1 MESLGMKGEIEQFIS
16 YLHSVKKT
24 TANTEM
30 SYRRDLLKL
39 VRFLTQEEVPGWNKV
54 TPTCL
59 QSYLLSLEAEGKA
72 ATTISRNVASVKAFF
87 QYAVAAGICRENPA
101 RLLRSPRIER
111 KAPGVLSVQEMDRLL
126 RQPDGNKPKELRD
139 KAMMEL
145 LYATGIR
152 VSELIGLRLCD
163 VNLEMGYVHCA
174 ARERDRLIPFGN
186 TAKKVLED
194 YLRRGREPLLK
205 GRESDLLFT
214 NCSGGQ
220 MSRQG
225 FWKVIKLY
233 AERAGI
239 EGDITPHTLR
249 HSFAVH
255 LVAGGADL
263 QAVQEMLGH
272 SDISTTQMYLA
283 LAGRNL
289 RASYAAH
296 PRK

>member
-1 MESLGMKGEIEQFIS
+1 MTAEVEQFIA

-24 TANTEM
+24 TPNTEV

-39 VRFLTQEEVPGWNKV
+39 VQFLQGEGILSWDKV
-54 TPTCL
+54 TLTSL
-59 QSYLLSLEAEGKA
+59 QSYILFLEKEGKA

-87 QYAVAAGICRENPA
+87 QYAVAAGTCGENPA
-101 RLLRSPRIER
+101 FALRAPRVER
-111 KAPGVLSVQEMDRLL
+111 KAPGILSVQEMDRLL
-126 RQPDGNKPKELRD
+126 RQPDCSKPKELRD

-152 VSELIGLRLCD
+152 VSELISLRLKD
-163 VNLEMGYVHCA
+163 VNMEMGYIHCA
-174 ARERDRLIPFGN
+174 ARERDRMVPFGN
-186 TAKKVLED
+186 TAKKVLES
-194 YLRRGREPLLK
+194 YLAKAREHLLK
-205 GRESDLLFT
+205 GKQTDLLFT

-225 FWKVIKLY
+225 FWKLIKLY

-239 EGDITPHTLR
+239 DGDITPHTLR

-263 QAVQEMLGH
+263 HAVQEMLGH
-272 SDISTTQMYLA
+272 SDISTTQMYVT
-283 LAGRNL
+283 LAGRSL
-289 RASYAAH
+289 RESYAAH